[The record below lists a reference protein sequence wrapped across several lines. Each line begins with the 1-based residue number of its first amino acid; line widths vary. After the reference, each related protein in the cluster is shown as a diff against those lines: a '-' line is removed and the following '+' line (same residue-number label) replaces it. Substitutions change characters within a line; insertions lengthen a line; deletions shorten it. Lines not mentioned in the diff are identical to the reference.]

1 MFLLTGVLFCPKL
14 IPAPSRAGPAAEP
27 DRTTAGQHHNRE
39 EPAMTYTCTA
49 HSTDEQ
55 VLVHV
60 TGDVDFAVSD
70 LLWKDIEPWLVP
82 TKSVVVDCS
91 GITFLDS
98 MGLRTLLR
106 VEAYTRENGVG
117 LTLAD

>member
-1 MFLLTGVLFCPKL
+1 M
-14 IPAPSRAGPAAEP
+14 S
-27 DRTTAGQHHNRE
+27 
-39 EPAMTYTCTA
+39 YTCTA
-49 HSTDEQ
+49 RSTDEE

-70 LLWKDIEPWLVP
+70 LLWKDVEPWLVP

-106 VEAYTRENGVG
+106 IEAVTRENGVG
-117 LTLAD
+117 LTLADPSRPVRRVLELAGVESIFTVSGSSGSGDSDEITAVAA

>member
-1 MFLLTGVLFCPKL
+1 
-14 IPAPSRAGPAAEP
+14 
-27 DRTTAGQHHNRE
+27 
-39 EPAMTYTCTA
+39 MTYTCTA

-117 LTLAD
+117 LTLAAPSRPVRRVLELAGVESLFNVSEDVLPLAAA